1 MIGLVKKDFI
11 TFKKQKFSTIASIF
25 IPLTLFLILWQSTG
39 ALLLGVLVLP
49 FLTAFTPFTF
59 RASDEQW
66 KWDKYAISLP
76 VSKKQIVASR
86 YMSCCLISAV
96 YFLLSLILNI
106 GAYVWFQDHSISI
119 HLASAFIGL
128 GVSLFFV
135 LLLLPTSYAKGLGVS
150 MWILAVVV
158 IIYCIAIAI
167 MRKTNFDFFSLSPTP
182 QQITLLIA
190 IGVAVLIGF
199 SILSYTASVA
209 MYRKKYS

>member
-1 MIGLVKKDFI
+1 MNGLIKKDLI
-11 TFKKQKFSTIASIF
+11 TLNKQKLSTIMG
-25 IPLTLFLILWQSTG
+25 PLISVVIFLILWQGTG
-39 ALLLGVLVLP
+39 ALLLGALALP
-49 FLTAFTPFTF
+49 FLTIFTPFTF

-86 YMSCCLISAV
+86 YVSCCLISVV
-96 YFLLSLILNI
+96 YFLFSLVLNI
-106 GAYVWFQDHSISI
+106 SAYFWFRDHSISI

-135 LLLLPTSYAKGLGVS
+135 FVLLPTSYARGLEASV
-150 MWILAVVV
+150 WVLIIIAVMYFGAIV
-158 IIYCIAIAI
+158 I
-167 MRKTNFDFFSLSPTP
+167 MTKTNFNIFSLSPTLP
-182 QQITLLIA
+182 QIVLLMG

-199 SILSYTASVA
+199 SILSFAGSVA